1 MQSSCVN
8 SLSLEKILPSK
19 LLSCWIFLE
28 IQLAHREASFTTE
41 EAKMPE
47 LLTRIDAAEYLETKG
62 VRSSRS
68 SLARAAMGGY
78 GPQYVLIGRAAYY
91 KTAWLDQWL
100 EAQMVPHSH
109 SLAHAL
115 AKMGRAENV

>member
-1 MQSSCVN
+1 MNQV
-8 SLSLEKILPSK
+8 
-19 LLSCWIFLE
+19 
-28 IQLAHREASFTTE
+28 
-41 EAKMPE
+41 
-47 LLTRIDAAEYLETKG
+47 LTRQKAAQYLEAQG
-62 VRSSRS
+62 IRSSRS